1 MKVLCTHAEYK
12 SHRYWKQN
20 TWYYYSNLATA
31 AALNTK
37 LTEIENKILGIT
49 NLATKAALNTEATGI
64 ENRMADAI
72 SLITTPEFNRLTKI
86 RFDARKVAAKLFASR
101 SHVDNVLDIADK
113 KREKIQKFKRL
124 CLSYFIGKS
133 YFDNDGSHNHLIFQ
147 LIWNTFTNPGGDK
160 LTKNVHPDKYGYSG
174 YVIGFVACSLF
185 LLQSGEWGKN
195 VAIFSVDYSSSV
207 LVDNRKKDIVVL
219 VKNQQMD

>member
-20 TWYYYSNLATA
+20 TWYYYSTLATA

-101 SHVDNVLDIADK
+101 SH
-113 KREKIQKFKRL
+113 
-124 CLSYFIGKS
+124 
-133 YFDNDGSHNHLIFQ
+133 LIFQ

-207 LVDNRKKDIVVL
+207 LVDNRKKDMVVL